1 MLGCIWVPCLLRR
14 LGIVLSLRAGV
25 QVVGVDDEQ
34 PVRYSTKSL
43 LNTEGYQVV

>member
-1 MLGCIWVPCLLRR
+1 MVWVPCLLQQT
-14 LGIVLSLRAGV
+14 GIVLSLRAGV

-34 PVRYSTKSL
+34 PVRYSAKSL